1 MRNTWKRVFGN
12 GSALSGFI
20 CFTLTLFG
28 AGSRTILALVII
40 PNCPRPPRTAKNSS
54 EFVSSE
60 QVTSSPLPESNK
72 MLTSSG
78 KANSKYLMHAGN

>member
-1 MRNTWKRVFGN
+1 MRNTSKRVFQ
-12 GSALSGFI
+12 STALALFQLYISHISSTGFI

-28 AGSRTILALVII
+28 AGSRAILALVII
-40 PNCPRPPRTAKNSS
+40 PNCPRPPKTAKNSS
-54 EFVSSE
+54 EFVSLE

-78 KANSKYLMHAGN
+78 K